1 VTGWWFSPGTL
12 VSSTNKS
19 HRHKDRLKK
28 DIEKVKHFTTKTG
41 NKDRLTKDIEE
52 VKHFTTKTGNKGLWG
67 FNATFN
73 NISVI
78 SWR

>member
-1 VTGWWFSPGTL
+1 MCHAQGHIEKMKHFTA
-12 VSSTNKS
+12 
-19 HRHKDRLKK
+19 LKK
-28 DIEKVKHFTTKTG
+28 DKEKVKHFTTKTG
-41 NKDRLTKDIEE
+41 NKDRLKKDIEK